1 MDDGLVVLGPGFDW
15 NQPYS
20 CESWASTF
28 GLTYPLLDDS
38 PNTVWNLFG
47 QGYIPHNV
55 VLDHTMTVVYTEYG
69 FNQSAIINAIEDALE
84 YLPSDLDEDGINN
97 NEDNCPNIYNPD
109 QTDIDG
115 DGAGDACDICDNA
128 NIFVVGNVNGDL
140 DQESSPIIDLLDILA
155 LVDLIILGGDT
166 GLLECAIEAGNITG
180 DVHVNVI
187 DVIALVQMILNG
199 DNSASSGGEP
209 AEGTLSVLHTGEND
223 KVVLAS
229 PENTSGP

>member
-1 MDDGLVVLGPGFDW
+1 
-15 NQPYS
+15 
-20 CESWASTF
+20 
-28 GLTYPLLDDS
+28 
-38 PNTVWNLFG
+38 
-47 QGYIPHNV
+47 
-55 VLDHTMTVVYTEYG
+55 MTVVYTEYG

-97 NEDNCPNIYNPD
+97 DEDNCPEIYNPD

-209 AEGTLSVLHTGEND
+209 RKRQAAD
-223 KVVLAS
+223 AQLARR
-229 PENTSGP
+229 

>member
-1 MDDGLVVLGPGFDW
+1 VDDGLVVLGPGFDW

-20 CESWASTF
+20 CESWGSTF

-97 NEDNCPNIYNPD
+97 DEDNCPDIYNPD

-155 LVDLIILGGDT
+155 LVDLIIIGGDT

-209 AEGTLSVLHTGEND
+209 RKRQAAD
-223 KVVLAS
+223 AQLARR
-229 PENTSGP
+229 